1 MSLVQ
6 SQSVASPYV
15 NGGNVHGGAFVTDK
29 PVEQPMQA
37 ILLMV
42 VQEAR
47 QL

>member
-1 MSLVQ
+1 MFMVEPMQ
-6 SQSVASPYV
+6 QI
-15 NGGNVHGGAFVTDK
+15 K